1 MLGGFGWIAERLREV
16 NRANVAMRVPELRAR
31 STRAAT
37 PVGRVRRRTGTAG
50 GDRSLGVLGRRCVRR
65 RDSAW

>member
-1 MLGGFGWIAERLREV
+1 MRGLFGWIVEQLREV
-16 NRANVAMRVPELRAR
+16 NRANAAIRVPELRAR

-37 PVGRVRRRTGTAG
+37 VGRVRRRTGTAS

-65 RDSAW
+65 RDSAR